1 MKDVC
6 TIQIFDRGHWLDV
19 GIVDMVGGDSTG
31 WRARTLAGYDLNWA
45 LEHMD
50 ARDAHAFSCQYPVRV
65 ENFKQD
71 HWPVFLIDIL
81 PQGYGRAELLRR
93 LALPEAAAESAD
105 WSLLLHGSGN
115 PIGNM
120 RIKEAAEWLSQ
131 QTNERHGFQDAE
143 VSSRGDEF
151 TEYLAQHGL
160 FVAGSSGVQGEW
172 PKLLMTRAVDG
183 LLYLDHTL
191 PDNEAQAHY
200 IIKFGRGNNARLEQI
215 LQHEPVYMT
224 IAHQLGL
231 HVHADLSLRG
241 RALFIPRFDRKV
253 ENGGVTRFAQ
263 ESVASLTGMAGFGVT
278 PSHDEVCRQIMLRC
292 SKPQEEIL
300 EYIRRDIANLAFG
313 NKDNHARNTALRRD
327 YDGFVGLTPVY
338 DFAPMYL
345 HPDGIARR
353 IRWKDNDN
361 SQPEWAKVLDTVCA
375 IADECG
381 IALDRP
387 FLKDGLRAMAP
398 KLHEVS
404 LQWQSLGIAS
414 DVYEFLKPGIARLT
428 KELDEVN

>member
-1 MKDVC
+1 MKNTC
-6 TIQIFDRGHWLDV
+6 TIQIFDCGYWHDV
-19 GIVDMVGGDSTG
+19 GVIGLVGDESTG
-31 WRARTLAGYDLNWA
+31 WRTRTLAGYDMSWA

-50 ARDAHAFSCQYPVRV
+50 ARDAHALSCQYPVRI

-71 HWPVFLIDIL
+71 HWPVFLIDML

-93 LALPEAAAESAD
+93 LELPETAAESAD
-105 WSLLLHGSGN
+105 WNLLLHGSGN

-131 QTNERHGFQDAE
+131 QPGEKRGFQDIE
-143 VSSRGDEF
+143 VASRGDDF

-172 PKLLMTRAVDG
+172 PKLLMTRAADG

-191 PDNEAQAHY
+191 PDEEAREHY
-200 IIKFGRGNNARLEQI
+200 IIKFGRGSNVRLEQI
-215 LQHEPVYMT
+215 LQHEPIYMT
-224 IAHQLGL
+224 IAKQLGL
-231 HVHADLSLRG
+231 RVYADLDLRG

-253 ENGGVTRFAQ
+253 ENGQVIRYAQ
-263 ESVASLTGMAGFGVT
+263 ESIASLTGMAGFGVT

-292 SKPQEEIL
+292 SKPQDEIL
-300 EYIRRDIANLAFG
+300 EYILRDVANLAFG

-327 YDGFVGLTPVY
+327 YDGLVGLTPIY

-361 SQPEWAKVLDTVCA
+361 SQPDWAKVLDTVCA
-375 IADECG
+375 LADECG
-381 IALDRP
+381 TTLDRQ

-398 KLHEVS
+398 RLLAVNQ
-404 LQWQSLGIAS
+404 QWQALGMEPE
-414 DVYEFLKPGIARLT
+414 VYEFLKPAISRLI
-428 KELDEVN
+428 KELDEVK